1 MEKLTDK
8 EIREKLI
15 SRGVKSLDDCELMS
29 IIIGDAG
36 AGHSAVETASRILSD
51 KDGSLLELSNTDMTR
66 LRMSEGIGIKR
77 AAVLSAVFE
86 FSERLRREEASIPT
100 SIRNKEDVVAIFN
113 PTIGKLKH
121 EEMWALYLTSANG
134 VIEKARV
141 SQGGTTSIIVD
152 YKLVVKRA
160 VETLASSIIIV
171 HNHPSGIP
179 APSPEDVA
187 ITTRIAQAAGLFDID
202 LVDHIII
209 TNGASYSF
217 RQNGLIK

>member
-77 AAVLSAVFE
+77 AAVLCAVFE